1 MLFRSKEEALT
12 PIPSARAS
20 TITAVVPG
28 LLRIRRSASWRS
40 RSRLF
45 TTVGMQHVRG
55 QTGSL
60 WNQGPTP
67 VSAVQLT
74 VSGKLRPPEQQ
85 PCRRIRLCYRLSAT
99 TPPRPFR
106 RSGRC
111 AARQGDFLTPE
122 RSSNPHLKKAI
133 VPTSG
138 APAFSFLRVQKPTA
152 PVCPVAREN
161 TSDIAP

>member
-1 MLFRSKEEALT
+1 MVSHTVMTRPIWGKGSGCSTSALTVIKQEALT

-45 TTVGMQHVRG
+45 TTVGMPHVRG

-74 VSGKLRPPEQQ
+74 VSGKLRPPEEQH
-85 PCRRIRLCYRLSAT
+85 CRRIRLCYRLSAT
-99 TPPRPFR
+99 TMSRPGHFGDLEDALPGKEIFR
-106 RSGRC
+106 SEEHTSELQSLR
-111 AARQGDFLTPE
+111 
-122 RSSNPHLKKAI
+122 HL
-133 VPTSG
+133 
-138 APAFSFLRVQKPTA
+138 
-152 PVCPVAREN
+152 VCRLLLEK
-161 TSDIAP
+161 